1 MTMTDSI
8 LPPNL
13 TTMRSHYFRR
23 VRSEAFD
30 AVHKALQK
38 MRVLVPCPELY
49 YPEHE
54 DLFIEAA
61 TVNAKH
67 VVYLTNLQ
75 SELYAL
81 MMATDNFDRE
91 ERKKEGA
98 G

>member
-1 MTMTDSI
+1 MADSI
-8 LPPNL
+8 LPPKLDKIN
-13 TTMRSHYFRR
+13 THYYRR

-38 MRVLVPCPELY
+38 MKVLMPSPSFY

-61 TVNAKH
+61 TTNAKH

-75 SELYAL
+75 HDLYVL
-81 MMATDNFDRE
+81 MMAVDNFERE
-91 ERKKEGA
+91 ERKKEKEA
-98 G
+98 